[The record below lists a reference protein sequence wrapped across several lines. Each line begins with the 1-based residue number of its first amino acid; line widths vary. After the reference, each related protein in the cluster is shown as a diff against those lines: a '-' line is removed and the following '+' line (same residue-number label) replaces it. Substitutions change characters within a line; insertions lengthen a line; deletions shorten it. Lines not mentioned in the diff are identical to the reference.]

1 MDRKQRNQKKR
12 KRRRI
17 AFNILLF
24 ILAIISSAY
33 IIIYSEVFNL
43 KEIKVSGNQQMTE
56 TEIVELS
63 GLTLG
68 ENLLRIDKKASENRI
83 TKGIL
88 IKSAEIKRKLP
99 NIIEVYVLERKE
111 AVFIS
116 GNNQAYILDFEGI
129 PLKTVEIGESNLPMI
144 KLDGELTLRLGELA
158 SINDSGIDV
167 LTLIELL
174 YYVKINGFDYVDYI
188 DIRED
193 NVYSTTTYGT
203 LIKLD
208 YSSNMKYQ
216 ILFTKEIINDRIKNN
231 QDVLG
236 LIDFTKGEN
245 PVYIDFDDMEV
256 KLEE

>member
-1 MDRKQRNQKKR
+1 MDRKQRNLKKR

-56 TEIVELS
+56 AEIIELS
-63 GLTLG
+63 GLRLG
-68 ENLLRIDKKASENRI
+68 ENLLQIDKKTSENMI
-83 TKGIL
+83 TQGVL

-99 NIIEVYVLERKE
+99 NIIEVYVLERQE
-111 AVFIS
+111 AVFIT
-116 GNNQAYILDFEGI
+116 GTNQAFILDFEGI
-129 PLKTVEIGESNLPMI
+129 PLKTAELGESNLPMI
-144 KLDGELTLRLGELA
+144 KLDGELTLKLGEMA
-158 SINDSGIDV
+158 TIYDSDINV

-188 DIRED
+188 DIRD
-193 NVYSTTTYGT
+193 DSVYSTTTYGT

-216 ILFTKEIINDRIKNN
+216 ILFTKEIISDRIKNN
-231 QDVLG
+231 QDVMG

-245 PVYIDFDDMEV
+245 PVYIDFGDMEV